1 MDMWEVA
8 CVAGA
13 REKKWAQ
20 EKTRAREALGK
31 KKWAQEKRARGRHT
45 RLPRARFFL
54 GPFFFLAPPS
64 RAFFLAPI
72 FFSLAPATQAMWDVY

>member
-31 KKWAQEKRARGRHT
+31 KNGRKKNAREGDTRVSLAPVFSWAHFFSW

-54 GPFFFLAPPS
+54 RPFFFL
-64 RAFFLAPI
+64 
-72 FFSLAPATQAMWDVY
+72 